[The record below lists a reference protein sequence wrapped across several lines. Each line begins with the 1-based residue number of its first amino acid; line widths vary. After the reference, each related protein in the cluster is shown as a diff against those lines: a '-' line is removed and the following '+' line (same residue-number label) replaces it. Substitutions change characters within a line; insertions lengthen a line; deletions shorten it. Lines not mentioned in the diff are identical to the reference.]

1 MNVRRFATLTDGR
14 QAAKSRH
21 PCNGWRPDL
30 SAVKQRMADQ
40 LRSEEHPWPDLAAA
54 LIAERGKVGL
64 DRPAFAARLGIG
76 EAALW
81 DLEEG
86 RPGTGPLTMLAAIE
100 HLEARRREGAESAGD
115 VLASLRP
122 RAAAD
127 HPAGRGRA

>member
-1 MNVRRFATLTDGR
+1 MTVRRFATVTDGR
-14 QAAKSRH
+14 HAAKGRH

-30 SAVKQRMADQ
+30 SAVKERLADQ

-54 LIAERGKVGL
+54 LLAERGKSGL
-64 DRPAFAARLGIG
+64 DRTDFAARLGIG
-76 EAALW
+76 EAALC

-100 HLEARRREGAESAGD
+100 HLEGRDREGAATPGD
-115 VLASLRP
+115 VMSSFRP

-127 HPAGRGRA
+127 HPAGRARH